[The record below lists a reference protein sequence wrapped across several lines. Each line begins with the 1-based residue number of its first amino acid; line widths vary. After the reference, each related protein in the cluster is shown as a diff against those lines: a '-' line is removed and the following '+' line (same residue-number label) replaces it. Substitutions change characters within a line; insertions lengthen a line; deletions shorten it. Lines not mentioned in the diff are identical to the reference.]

1 MRLIARAGSSTPSAS
16 SRAVRAVVL
25 RPNDGR
31 RFAQAGP
38 VITCRI
44 NLGQHVHYSASGK
57 DVSWHWTW
65 SCDQAVTLTGTSS
78 LYDEGY
84 RIRTVAAN
92 GAGRSGTENVR
103 YGTCVEAPWWGTAV
117 YTFSAPGYTT
127 GSGEGSS
134 PTSTITCP

>member
-1 MRLIARAGSSTPSAS
+1 MTRHALPRYLRILTVVTAAAAALLVSHTATARAGSSTHSAS
-16 SRAVRAVVL
+16 S
-25 RPNDGR
+25 
-31 RFAQAGP
+31 
-38 VITCRI
+38 
-44 NLGQHVHYSASGK
+44 K

-65 SCDQAVTLTGTSS
+65 SCDEAVTLRGTSS

-92 GAGRSGTENVR
+92 GTGRSGTENVR

-117 YTFSAPGYTT
+117 YTFSAPGYTS

-134 PTSTITCP
+134 PTSTINCP